1 MIYFKVILVVE
12 IVLLLLPQVLG
23 EGPRA
28 QCLIMKPFLIHH
40 QYYQEGGVL
49 IAGIMSQGFRFSDQI
64 NFREKPSE
72 DIFEDYGYFTASWT
86 YLASIQL
93 LSRRGIFIPNYN
105 CGVEKIPISVIGGP
119 NHHYL
124 FDISSIFSMYKIPQ
138 FIYGSAPVIQSN
150 FQSVFL
156 HWMLPGSHQYD
167 GILQLLLHFGWT
179 WVGVITEE
187 DENSEKFVENI
198 LPIFVG
204 RGICFDFIVRSP
216 KTTFSNNV
224 IVMVEKGFRIVKNV
238 LERTANIV
246 IVHGDILLFI
256 LLRFISIIA
265 EMEGMPLQTKQKVW
279 IMTAQMDFISCG
291 FQRSWDINMLHGA
304 LSFTLHSKDLLGF
317 QEFLQ
322 MRTPTLVKEDGFLR
336 AFWEDV
342 FLCSFSQP
350 SLDHKVGKVCTG
362 DEKLET
368 LPGSVFELS
377 MSANSY
383 SIYNTVYAVAHAL
396 HLMHSSIVKRN
407 VDIGSV
413 NWKHQN
419 HQPWQLPRFLR
430 NLSFNNSAMEEISFD
445 QNGELIA
452 GFDIMNWV
460 VLSNGS
466 VLRVKLGM
474 MDPQASLGKRF
485 TIHEDNVTW
494 PRRFNQT
501 LPISLCND
509 KCQTGYRRAKKEGKP
524 FCCYNCLPCSK
535 GKISNQKDM
544 DFCSECPADQHPN
557 NEKNGCFPKE
567 ITYLTYEEPL
577 GVILVTFALT
587 SSFLTAGVLAIFL
600 KYQDTP
606 IVKAN
611 NRKISYLLL
620 LALLLCFLSALLFI
634 GPPNK
639 VTCLLRQTAFGMV
652 FTVAVSC
659 ILAKTSIVVLAFV
672 ATKPESSMK
681 KWVAKE
687 LAYSIVLFC
696 SLIQATI
703 CIVWLVTFPPFID
716 FDMHTMA
723 TEVVLQ
729 CNEGSATMFYCVLSF
744 MGFLAIVS
752 LCVAFL
758 ARKLPDT
765 FNEAKFITFSMLAFC
780 SVWVSFVP
788 TYLSTKGKYMVAVE
802 VFSILTSS
810 ISLLGCIF
818 FPKCY
823 IILLKPELNNKSQL
837 GRFKT

>member
-1 MIYFKVILVVE
+1 MVYGKVVTTVKLIS
-12 IVLLLLPQVLG
+12 LLLPQVLG
-23 EGPRA
+23 EGSVA
-28 QCLIMKPFLIHH
+28 QCFIMKSLPILH
-40 QYYQEGGVL
+40 QYYHLGDVL
-49 IAGIMSQGFRFSDQI
+49 IAGIMSQGFIFSNQI
-64 NFREKPSE
+64 TFVKKPSE
-72 DIFEDYGYFTASWT
+72 ELFDEYIYSTARWIYFAS
-86 YLASIQL
+86 LEL
-93 LSRRGIFIPNYN
+93 LSRQSRFIPNYN
-105 CGVEKIPISVIGGP
+105 CAVENIPISVIGGP
-119 NHHYL
+119 TYL
-124 FDISSIFSMYKIPQ
+124 FFFHISNILSTYKMPQ
-138 FIYGSAPVIQSN
+138 FNYGSSPVLGSDS
-150 FQSVFL
+150 QSVFL
-156 HWMLPGSHQYD
+156 HWMFPRSLQYD

-179 WVGVITEE
+179 WVGVMTEQE
-187 DENSEKFVENI
+187 ENSEKFIHNV
-198 LPIFVG
+198 LPTFAEK
-204 RGICFDFIVRSP
+204 GICFDFIERMP
-216 KTTFSNNV
+216 KVTFSNDATV
-224 IVMVEKGFRIVKNV
+224 VVEKGFETVMNV
-238 LERTANIV
+238 MRSTANIV
-246 IVHGDILLFI
+246 IVHSDIHNILL
-256 LLRFISIIA
+256 LRCIPVIA
-265 EMEGMPLQTKQKVW
+265 EMEDIPLQGKQKVW
-279 IMTAQMDFISCG
+279 IMTAQMDFISSS
-291 FQRSWDINMLHGA
+291 FQRSWDLNIFHGA
-304 LSFTLHSKDLLGF
+304 LSLAMHSKDLLGF
-317 QEFLQ
+317 REFLQ

-396 HLMHSSIVKRN
+396 HLMHSSKVKYNAN
-407 VDIGSV
+407 VDSV
-413 NWKHQN
+413 NWKHWN
-419 HQPWQLPRFLR
+419 HQPWQLHQFLR
-430 NLSFNNSAMEEISFD
+430 GLSFNNSAMDEISFD
-445 QNGELIA
+445 QNGDLIA
-452 GFDIMNWV
+452 AFDIIGWV
-460 VLSNGS
+460 VLPNESFR
-466 VLRVKLGM
+466 RVKLGM
-474 MDPQASLGKRF
+474 MDPQASLGKSL
-485 TIHEDNVTW
+485 TIHEEILTW
-494 PRRFNQT
+494 PDRFNQT
-501 LPISLCND
+501 RPLSLCND
-509 KCQTGYRRAKKEGKP
+509 HCQTGYRKAKKEGQP
-524 FCCYNCLPCSK
+524 FCCYDCLPCPE

-544 DFCSECPADQHPN
+544 DFCFECPANQYPN
-557 NEKNGCFPKE
+557 KEKNGCLPKA
-567 ITYLTYEEPL
+567 ITYLSYGESL
-577 GVILVTFALT
+577 GIVLATVALIC
-587 SSFLTAGVLAIFL
+587 SFLTAGVLGIFL

-659 ILAKTSIVVLAFV
+659 ILAKTTIVVLAFV

-729 CNEGSATMFYCVLSF
+729 CNEGSTIMFYCVLSF
-744 MGFLAIVS
+744 MGFQAIVS

-765 FNEAKFITFSMLAFC
+765 FNEAKFITFSMLVFC

-810 ISLLGCIF
+810 IGLLGCIF

-823 IILLKPELNNKSQL
+823 VMLLKPELNEKGQL
-837 GRFKT
+837 RRFLK